1 MSLNVWALDC
11 RVGVCG
17 SLAHGTGHR
26 ASRIHPVKTVLYL
39 KDADEALAGVIQPL
53 GAWALALV
61 PYSTYVLV
69 RVKASLFSSCLRCQL
84 STV

>member
-1 MSLNVWALDC
+1 MSPNVWALDC
-11 RVGVCG
+11 RVGVRVGVCG

-39 KDADEALAGVIQPL
+39 KDADEAPAGVIQPL

-61 PYSTYVLV
+61 PYSTSWYGSRQV
-69 RVKASLFSSCLRCQL
+69 FS
-84 STV
+84 VHV